1 MKKEFKIVSLKRVV
15 RLGYQNQTF
24 KNAPVIYLW
33 GGNKLLNPVLFRY
46 SLSNNQDGSLSR
58 HHIFLI

>member
-1 MKKEFKIVSLKRVV
+1 MKQEPKIISLKGVI
-15 RLGYQNQTF
+15 RLGYRNQAF

-46 SLSNNQDGSLSR
+46 SLSNNPDDSMSR